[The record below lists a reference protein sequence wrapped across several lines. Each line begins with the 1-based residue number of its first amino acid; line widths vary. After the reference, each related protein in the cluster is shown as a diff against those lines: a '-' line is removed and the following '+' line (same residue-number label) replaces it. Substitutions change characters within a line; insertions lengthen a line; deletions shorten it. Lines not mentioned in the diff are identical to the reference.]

1 MTVLKSIAL
10 ATLLLPLTAFAQP
23 LSEKEKGQVHEMCL
37 GFSMI
42 SKGIMQARQEGQS
55 QESVKAQLDDVISK
69 KGAGASEFLTQSTK
83 VLLNEAYTVP
93 VASDPKKA
101 QDIALAFGVATYTQ
115 CMERIP
121 PLIEKSRSEA
131 SSRIQK

>member
-1 MTVLKSIAL
+1 MTVLKSVLCA
-10 ATLLLPLTAFAQP
+10 AALLLPVSSFAQA
-23 LSEKEKGQVHEMCL
+23 LNAQEKDELHEMCL

-42 SKGIMQARQEGQS
+42 SKGIMQARQEG
-55 QESVKAQLDDVISK
+55 ESKEDVQAQLTQVINK
-69 KGAGASEFLTQSTK
+69 NDGASVFLSESTK

-101 QDIALAFGVATYTQ
+101 QDVALAFGVATYTQ

-121 PLIEKSRSEA
+121 ALIEKHRA
-131 SSRIQK
+131 SNAQSAE